1 MPRPFLLHLARFQ
14 SLEKFLPA
22 LEITMESRRQQ
33 RLAEPARPAQE
44 NVFVLIRNVIDIAR
58 LVNIYILAGYNFR
71 KCLYPNRESPNR
83 CLHSPKLYTFPKIA
97 IFTSIRYF
105 ADGAV

>member
-33 RLAEPARPAQE
+33 RLPETERTIQE
-44 NVFVLIRNVIDIAR
+44 NILVLICNVIDITSF
-58 LVNIYILAGYNFR
+58 VNVQILSGYNLR